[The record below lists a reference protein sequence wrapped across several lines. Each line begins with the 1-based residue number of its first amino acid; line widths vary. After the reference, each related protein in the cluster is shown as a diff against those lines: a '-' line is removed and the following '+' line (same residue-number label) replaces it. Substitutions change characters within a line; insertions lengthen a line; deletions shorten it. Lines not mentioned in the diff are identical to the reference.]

1 MPAEPQKKR
10 GRLVVYEMPERID
23 ASPEE
28 IAETVLRA
36 KPKDEWRY
44 EQEARRKRGTI
55 KCQVFER

>member
-1 MPAEPQKKR
+1 MLDPQKKR
-10 GRLVVYEMPERID
+10 GRPVILKMPDRIE

-44 EQEARRKRGTI
+44 EKEAKRKRET
-55 KCQVFER
+55 

>member
-1 MPAEPQKKR
+1 MTDPRKKKR
-10 GRLVVYEMPERID
+10 GRPVIHKMPEPID

-44 EQEARRKRGTI
+44 EKEAKRKRKT
-55 KCQVFER
+55 